1 MPHVPRDPL
10 QRAPR
15 RVALIVAVAW
25 FMQNLDTTIIN
36 TSLPQMA
43 QTFGVDA
50 VSVNIGIT
58 AYVVAGA
65 AFIPLGGWLSDR
77 YGAKRVFAT
86 AIVVFGLASVGCAA
100 CTELWQF
107 VLARVVQG
115 VGGALMMPVG
125 RIIVLRNAGKEDLLR
140 ATALITWPALIA
152 PVIAPVVGGALT
164 TWHGWQWIFLLNA
177 PLALIGTAL
186 VLAYVPGL
194 REPDPRPLDRT
205 GTVLIITALSLTIYG
220 LSELA
225 QPSAVGL
232 DLALLAVGS
241 LVGVAAVRW
250 FRRAAHP
257 LIDLAP
263 LRVPTFAASTLH
275 AGNLIRLAISA
286 TPFLLPLMLQEAW
299 RLTPLEAGQIVLVYF
314 LGNLVVKTITTPL
327 LRRLGFRTVLIGNGV
342 AVALSI
348 GALGLLDA
356 RTGFAVVAVVAFAAG
371 VTRSIEFTGINTLS
385 FADIGPADRASA
397 STFFSMMQQI
407 SMALGVAAAAIVL
420 QVAHGPA
427 ATPLTQGDFA
437 LAFALSGA
445 VALAG
450 ALLMVR
456 LRPDAGHEVTGHRPR
471 KKGEVPSR
479 T

>member
-43 QTFGVDA
+43 QTFSVDA

-164 TWHGWQWIFLLNA
+164 TWYGWQWIFLLNA

-407 SMALGVAAAAIVL
+407 SMALGVAAAAIAL

>member
-1 MPHVPRDPL
+1 MTQAPHDPSPK
-10 QRAPR
+10 APR
-15 RVALIVAVAW
+15 RVALIVAVSW
-25 FMQNLDTTIIN
+25 FMQNLDSTIIN
-36 TSLPQMA
+36 TSLPQLA
-43 QTFGVDA
+43 HTFGVDT

-65 AFIPLGGWLSDR
+65 ALIPLGGWLSDR

-152 PVIAPVVGGALT
+152 PVVAPVVGGALT
-164 TWHGWQWIFLLNA
+164 TWYGWQWIFLLNV
-177 PLALIGTAL
+177 PLALAGTAL

-194 REPDPRPLDRT
+194 REPDPRPLDRV
-205 GTVLIITALSLTIYG
+205 GTVLIITALSLAIYG

-225 QPSAVGL
+225 HPSAVGL
-232 DLALLAVGS
+232 NLALLAVGT
-241 LVGVAAVRW
+241 LVGVAAVRR

-257 LIDLAP
+257 LIELGP
-263 LRVPTFAASTLH
+263 LRVPTFAASTVH

-299 RLTPLEAGQIVLVYF
+299 RLSPLEAGQIVLVYF
-314 LGNLVVKTITTPL
+314 LGNLVIKAITTPL
-327 LRRLGFRTVLIGNGV
+327 LRRFGFRTVLIANGV
-342 AVALSI
+342 GVALSI
-348 GALGLLDA
+348 GAFGLLDV
-356 RTGFAVVAVVAFAAG
+356 RTGFVLVAVVSFVAG

-397 STFFSMMQQI
+397 STLFSMTQQI
-407 SMALGVAAAAIVL
+407 SVALGVAAAAIVL
-420 QVAHGPA
+420 QVAHGSA
-427 ATPLTQGDFA
+427 ATPLTQGDFS
-437 LAFALSGA
+437 LAFGLCGA

-456 LRPDAGHEVTGHRPR
+456 LRPEAGHEVTGHRPR
-471 KKGEVPSR
+471 RKGEVISR